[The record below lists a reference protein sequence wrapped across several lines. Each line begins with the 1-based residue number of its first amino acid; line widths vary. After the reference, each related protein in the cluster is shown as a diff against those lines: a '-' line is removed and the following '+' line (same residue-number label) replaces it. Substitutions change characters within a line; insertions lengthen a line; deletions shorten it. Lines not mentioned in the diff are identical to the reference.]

1 MLKKLNKIVVIGPE
15 STGKSTLCYQL
26 AEYFQSLWVPEF
38 ARRYLEK
45 KTSPYTYDELLIIA
59 KGQVELEDEYIDV
72 ITKPKKSDDSS
83 SLMLHRITKLVS
95 IVQPKNKELLF
106 IDTDMHVMQV
116 WCEFAF
122 GKCHNWILRQLA
134 QRKYDLYFLCDVD
147 LPWTRDELREYPDL
161 ETRNKLFQ
169 YYKEQMVNQYTPW
182 VTISGNYEQRL
193 QQAIQAVENKL
204 Y

>member
-1 MLKKLNKIVVIGPE
+1 VLNKLKKIVVIGPE

-26 AEYFQSLWVPEF
+26 AEHFQSLWVPEF
-38 ARRYLEK
+38 ARGYLEK

-59 KGQVELEDEYIDV
+59 KGQVDLEDEYIDV
-72 ITKPKKSDDSS
+72 ITKPKKTDDSS
-83 SLMLHRITKLVS
+83 SLMLHQIPKLVS
-95 IVQPKNKELLF
+95 IDQPKNKELLF
-106 IDTDMHVMQV
+106 IDTDMHVIQV

-182 VTISGNYEQRL
+182 VIISGNYEQRL